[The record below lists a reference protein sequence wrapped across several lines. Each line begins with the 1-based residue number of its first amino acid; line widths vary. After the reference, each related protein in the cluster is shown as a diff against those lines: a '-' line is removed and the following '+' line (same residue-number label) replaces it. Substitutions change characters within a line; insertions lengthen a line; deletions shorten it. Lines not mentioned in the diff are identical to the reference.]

1 MDLKGGENGRT
12 ASWLGHICRS
22 GRHERSRHKSS
33 AGAAPRSNHSYSIV
47 REEDTTSGYPYGP
60 KVSGGRRR
68 RPDDSQTGG
77 SAQTGADLD
86 RGCGDCLLAPRKE
99 QAQDPPAQQPG
110 RFRCPGRGLLGA
122 ALRAD
127 LLRPHLR
134 DGDRRLDGRHERRL
148 RRHRHRRRLHR
159 RGVREYY
166 RGDVRALFAVEGVR
180 LSTGL
185 PKSSRGWIS
194 RPSKPTCPRSKK
206 RSCARPSLCRGG
218 ARHDWFSSKAG
229 GREQGYV
236 EAAQKELDVQPN
248 EEEGAAGR
256 RERRGG
262 AKRARSVKGR
272 GERAARET
280 GQKEHARGF
289 GQEPCLNR
297 VESRA
302 LRLEEKT
309 RGGEDDDLYRK

>member
-1 MDLKGGENGRT
+1 MRRSSPGPQGKSKPRTRQLNNLAGFGALDGAFWGLLFGLIFFVPIFGMAIGALMGGMSGAFADIGIDDDFINEVRENVAEGR
-12 ASWLGHICRS
+12 
-22 GRHERSRHKSS
+22 
-33 AGAAPRSNHSYSIV
+33 PRSFCC
-47 REEDTTSGYPYGP
+47 R
-60 KVSGGRRR
+60 
-68 RPDDSQTGG
+68 
-77 SAQTGADLD
+77 
-86 RGCGDCLLAPRKE
+86 
-99 QAQDPPAQQPG
+99 
-110 RFRCPGRGLLGA
+110 
-122 ALRAD
+122 
-127 LLRPHLR
+127 
-134 DGDRRLDGRHERRL
+134 
-148 RRHRHRRRLHR
+148 
-159 RGVREYY
+159 
-166 RGDVRALFAVEGVR
+166 GVR
-180 LSTGL
+180 LSTVL

-302 LRLEEKT
+302 LRLE
-309 RGGEDDDLYRK
+309 